1 MAKLDAYLFFN
12 AQAKGRRVSDLR
24 MAGETKDKQIN
35 SLFTPAPIE
44 LLSYKLDF
52 SIDPRWIKKE
62 QQQKNN
68 MVPVPRFG
76 ELEITKQ
83 VDTASPG
90 MFLSLCNAG
99 LHNEVKLVQRR
110 SGGSLTTAGEI
121 FIAMAFKHVVV
132 VHVDWGVGENGV
144 PIETARMKFDTIE
157 IEYLPQESSGGH
169 SASKKKKASW
179 TLGDDDSDMGLD
191 ALFSESN

>member
-1 MAKLDAYLFFN
+1 MAKLDAFLFFN

-24 MAGETKDKQIN
+24 MTGETADKQIN
-35 SLFTPAPIE
+35 SLFSSTPIE

-68 MVPVPRFG
+68 LVPVPRFG

-83 VDTASPG
+83 MDTASPG
-90 MFLSLCNAG
+90 LFLSLCNAG

-110 SGGSLTTAGEI
+110 SGGSLKTPGEI

-132 VHVDWGVGENGV
+132 THVDWGVGETATPV
-144 PIETARMKFDTIE
+144 ETVKMKFDTIE

-169 SASKKKKASW
+169 STSKKKKAAW

-191 ALFSESN
+191 ALFSEGS

>member
-1 MAKLDAYLFFN
+1 MAKLDAFLYFN
-12 AQAKGRRVSDLR
+12 AQAKGRRISDLR
-24 MAGETKDKQIN
+24 MAGETTDKQIN
-35 SLFTPAPIE
+35 TLFTPAPIE
-44 LLSYKLDF
+44 LLTYKLDF

-68 MVPVPRFG
+68 LVPVPRFG
-76 ELEITKQ
+76 ELEITKH
-83 VDTASPG
+83 VDLASPG

-99 LHNEVKLVQRR
+99 MHNEVKLVQRR

-121 FIAMAFKHVVV
+121 FLAMAFKHVVV
-132 VHVDWGVGENGV
+132 THLDWGVGEGATPV
-144 PIETARMKFDTIE
+144 ETVRMKFDTIE

-169 SASKKKKASW
+169 STSKKKKAAW

-191 ALFSESN
+191 ALFSEGS